1 LKAMLR
7 TFIHNCEDLL
17 DELYRDISMKQIAHR
32 IDEDP
37 TGLSPTPWNR
47 KRVWMTS
54 NDSIEVTLALVVEN
68 CEAFVFGLAHVPKPP
83 RHRHGV
89 AVVTTARSSRA
100 ACDWV
105 PSRICPF
112 NSAHLTPPQSIV
124 KT

>member
-1 LKAMLR
+1 MELDTIDIKILR
-7 TFIHNCEDLL
+7 ILQTEGRIRSV
-17 DELYRDISMKQIAHR
+17 ELAERV
-32 IDEDP
+32 
-37 TGLSPTPWNR
+37 GLSPTPWNR

-112 NSAHLTPPQSIV
+112 NSAHLTPPQSIL